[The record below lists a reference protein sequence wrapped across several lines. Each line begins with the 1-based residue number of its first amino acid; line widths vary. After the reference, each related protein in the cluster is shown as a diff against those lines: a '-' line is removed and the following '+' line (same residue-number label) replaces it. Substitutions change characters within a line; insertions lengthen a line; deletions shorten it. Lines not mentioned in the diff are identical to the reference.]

1 MQHLTELLPVITGRG
16 VPQTAQ
22 PLGIPRQ
29 KFPREPV
36 LLKTIVCG
44 LAQVEILKNTQHSS
58 PTPLKHEACAD
69 FYLTARTA
77 QPHGPFLAAPL
88 TLRGSDI
95 HQPEHIWARMS
106 SCLCL
111 SAAGHFVQLEGKEN
125 RCFPGTAEPQTTRRV
140 QRWFSFR

>member
-1 MQHLTELLPVITGRG
+1 MQHLTELPPVITGRG

-29 KFPREPV
+29 RFPREPV
-36 LLKTIVCG
+36 LLKAIAYG
-44 LAQVEILKNTQHSS
+44 LAPVEILKKTTQESN
-58 PTPLKHEACAD
+58 PLRQEACAD
-69 FYLTARTA
+69 FYLMARTA
-77 QPHGPFLAAPL
+77 QPCGPFLAAPL

-125 RCFPGTAEPQTTRRV
+125 RCFHGTGEPQTTRRV